1 MYDHVI
7 EDCSSRMEKTIT
19 ALHYTFNNIRT
30 GRANP
35 KLLDSIRIDY
45 YGVDTPL
52 TQIAG
57 VSAPEARLLL
67 ISPWDVK
74 ALPQIER
81 AILQSDLGLNPSNDG
96 KVIRLAI
103 PELNEERRKDLSKLA
118 RKESE
123 DSKVAIRNI
132 RKDGMDQFKKMEK
145 NKEITEDDL
154 RIASDKLQKTVDDF
168 IKKIDEVLEKKIT
181 EIMQV

>member
-1 MYDHVI
+1 MYNQAI
-7 EDCSSRMEKTIT
+7 EDSSKKMDKTIT
-19 ALHYTFNNIRT
+19 SLHYTFNNIRT

-35 KLLDSIRIDY
+35 KLLDPIRIDY

-57 VSAPEARLLL
+57 ISAPEPRLLQ

-74 ALPQIER
+74 VLPLIEK
-81 AILQSDLGLNPSNDG
+81 AILQSNLGLNPNNDG
-96 KVIRLAI
+96 KIIRLAI

-118 RKESE
+118 RKEAE

-132 RKDGMDQFKKMEK
+132 RKDGMDKFKKMEK

-154 RIASDKLQKTVDDF
+154 KIAGDKLQKIVDDY
-168 IKKIDEVLEKKIT
+168 IKKIDEITEKKIA